1 MEYKVGDTVKLV
13 SKRPGTWNPKGD
25 MDRFLGSVQKIEEI
39 SDYSVKFE
47 DPDTHVWAFSFSC
60 INSIVTSSSYPKVM
74 WVRADDDDNW
84 RKRVVFMEKAGRFI
98 AWASAT
104 TIEEVENIIDTT
116 VWRQAKDIQP
126 MVELTIAE
134 IAEKFQLQPEQIR
147 IKE

>member
-13 SKRPGTWNPKGD
+13 SKRPGTWNSKGD
-25 MDRFLGSVQKIEEI
+25 MDRFLGSVQKIKEI
-39 SDYSVKFE
+39 SDFSVKFE
-47 DPDTHVWAFSFSC
+47 DPHTQAWAFSFSC

-74 WVRADDDDNW
+74 WVRDDDDDNW
-84 RKRVVFMEKAGRFI
+84 RKRVVFMEKVGRFI

-104 TIEEVENIIDTT
+104 TIEEAENITDTT

-134 IAEKFQLQPEQIR
+134 IAEKFQLQPEQIW